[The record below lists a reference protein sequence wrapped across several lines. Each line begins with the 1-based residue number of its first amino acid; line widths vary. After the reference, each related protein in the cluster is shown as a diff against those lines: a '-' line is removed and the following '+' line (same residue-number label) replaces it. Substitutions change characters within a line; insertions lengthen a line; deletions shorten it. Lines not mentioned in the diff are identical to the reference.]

1 MWWLLF
7 SFRRRYVNGCREP
20 KLCCVIQTE
29 PKQQVQCTSNTESDV
44 KLARW
49 PAPEC
54 RGWCRQGRDLRPMW
68 VRGGGL
74 GLCPAATYT
83 AVITRHPPAGH
94 PSHSHLVTQSSS
106 HHAWHVFFFWHNP
119 IIVNCCTTVVL
130 LNTPGPH
137 DSRLFLDNQP
147 GHHSTHST
155 TIFLSLTTENRMKM
169 HVILATLNI
178 AEMFYKI
185 FSDNKN
191 IYEFE
196 NKQTGI
202 L

>member
-1 MWWLLF
+1 MAIRILENMQHFEVVWWLLF
-7 SFRRRYVNGCREP
+7 SVGRRYVNGCREP

-83 AVITRHPPAGH
+83 ACCHHQPPTSWTPLTLSSGHTVIMTC
-94 PSHSHLVTQSSS
+94 SHFQAQTYY
-106 HHAWHVFFFWHNP
+106 
-119 IIVNCCTTVVL
+119 IVYWCTTVIL

-137 DSRLFLDNQP
+137 DSRLFLDN
-147 GHHSTHST
+147 
-155 TIFLSLTTENRMKM
+155 
-169 HVILATLNI
+169 
-178 AEMFYKI
+178 
-185 FSDNKN
+185 
-191 IYEFE
+191 
-196 NKQTGI
+196 
-202 L
+202 